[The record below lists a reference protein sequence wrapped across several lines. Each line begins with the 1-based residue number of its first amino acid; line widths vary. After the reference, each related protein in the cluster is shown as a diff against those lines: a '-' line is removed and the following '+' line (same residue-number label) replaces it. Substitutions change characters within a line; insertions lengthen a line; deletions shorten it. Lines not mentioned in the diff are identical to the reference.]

1 MLSLPRDTQTLLQL
15 SARRSQLSPN
25 RSTWLTLDSS
35 PFVDLTEQGYDS
47 DTNSIPEPLTIEDL
61 VGPAATLEPFSDD
74 ESTINPAGDDES
86 AFGDD
91 SMAMEVEYDLED
103 GFQTPIRDNN
113 TQARQDVIPDPPV
126 LTRTHNNN
134 YNYRNIVNTIT
145 PPETYNMI
153 LPLYN
158 RLNDHP
164 HDENRAFGHQPV
176 VRNLVFDF

>member
-1 MLSLPRDTQTLLQL
+1 MVNTGFF
-15 SARRSQLSPN
+15 
-25 RSTWLTLDSS
+25 
-35 PFVDLTEQGYDS
+35 PFVDLTEPGGWEEGYDS
-47 DTNSIPEPLTIEDL
+47 DTNFIPEPLTIEDL
-61 VGPAATLEPFSDD
+61 VGQAATVDPFSDD

-91 SMAMEVEYDLED
+91 SADMEVEYDLED

-113 TQARQDVIPDPPV
+113 NQARQDVIPDPPV
-126 LTRTHNNN
+126 LARTHNNN

>member
-1 MLSLPRDTQTLLQL
+1 MVNTGFF
-15 SARRSQLSPN
+15 
-25 RSTWLTLDSS
+25 

-61 VGPAATLEPFSDD
+61 MGPAATPEPFSDD

-113 TQARQDVIPDPPV
+113 QVRQDVIPDPPV
-126 LTRTHNNN
+126 LVRTHNNN
-134 YNYRNIVNTIT
+134 NNYRDIVNIVT

-158 RLNDHP
+158 RQNDHP
-164 HDENRAFGHQPV
+164 DDENQVFGHQPV
-176 VRNLVFDF
+176 VRNLAFDF